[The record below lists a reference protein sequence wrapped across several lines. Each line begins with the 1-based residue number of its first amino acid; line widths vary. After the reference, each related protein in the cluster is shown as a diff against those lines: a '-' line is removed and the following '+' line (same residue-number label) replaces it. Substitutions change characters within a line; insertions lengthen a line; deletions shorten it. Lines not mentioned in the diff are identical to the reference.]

1 MDKPSIVIIGASGG
15 IGRYLMT
22 SLLDYEVIG
31 SYHSTNLY
39 QSDWIEVYKERTG
52 GRVPLLYQ
60 VDITDSCSL
69 DNFAYHVITDHVV
82 LINAA
87 GVNINGSA
95 HRYEE
100 DWWDEV
106 IDTNL
111 KGTFLACKAFLPRMR
126 EKKWGRIINL
136 SSIVGQL
143 GVKGTVAYSAS
154 KMGLLGL
161 TKNLAVENAHLGIT
175 VNALALGYF
184 TVGMID
190 EVPHAMQ
197 EQMKKAI
204 PVHKFGHPSNIDA
217 AIRFLI
223 EADYVTGATIN
234 INGGLL

>member
-1 MDKPSIVIIGASGG
+1 MDKPSIVIVGASGG

-22 SLLDYEVIG
+22 SLSDYEVMG
-31 SYHSTNLY
+31 SYHLTNLY
-39 QSDWIEVYKERTG
+39 QSDWMDVYKERTG
-52 GRVPLLYQ
+52 GRAPFLYQ
-60 VDITDSCSL
+60 VDVTNPSDLESFADLVVTDR
-69 DNFAYHVITDHVV
+69 VV
-82 LINAA
+82 LVNAA
-87 GVNINGSA
+87 GVNVNGVA
-95 HRYEE
+95 HKYSE
-100 DWWDEV
+100 DWWDAV
-106 IDTNL
+106 VDTNL

-126 EKKWGRIINL
+126 EKRWGRIINL

-161 TKNLAVENAHLGIT
+161 TRNLAVENAHLGIT

-190 EVPHAMQ
+190 EVPTTAQ
-197 EQMKKAI
+197 QKLKQVI
-204 PVHKFGHPSNIDA
+204 PMHRFGHPSNIDA

-223 EADYVTGATIN
+223 GADYMTGATIN